1 MDIDVERFV
10 QSLHD
15 CGPGTREEKGVVFA
29 AEITSDIKEYCSQQT
44 IESSSNISKYILYFT
59 ACIDVST
66 GCSFILFLYRFRP
79 VCVAQSGTRFKL
91 FSCKMWQE
99 CCLPGIN

>member
-44 IESSSNISKYILYFT
+44 IESSSNISKYIL
-59 ACIDVST
+59 
-66 GCSFILFLYRFRP
+66 
-79 VCVAQSGTRFKL
+79 
-91 FSCKMWQE
+91 
-99 CCLPGIN
+99 